1 MLLVKCNEISVQNS
15 LLELET
21 EGINFSLKENRKK
34 QFSCFPLLFKEP
46 YKGKDLPA

>member
-21 EGINFSLKENRKK
+21 EGINFSLKGEKK
-34 QFSCFPLLFKEP
+34 KAVYLLSSII
-46 YKGKDLPA
+46 

>member
-21 EGINFSLKENRKK
+21 EGINFSLKGE
-34 QFSCFPLLFKEP
+34 
-46 YKGKDLPA
+46 